1 MPEDERLRE
10 ALLELQVL
18 RDREARTLTETKAL
32 LECLEAYTSASDAHD
47 ALVSVF
53 RSMQKSV
60 GADRTLLVTKKSTRD
75 VVILASDRDQDI
87 GTQISPPIN
96 IFIRARNLSD
106 LNLLGP
112 WPSDLDLSRFSGAII
127 VPASDNIAL
136 ITLRN
141 APGSFRNDNM
151 HLVERLAGLAVQALQ
166 NSQIAS
172 ENELLAATIAGS
184 SAGFAIADATK
195 PDRPLVYVNAA
206 FEKISGYAAD
216 DVIGS
221 NCRFLMDEAP
231 DHPERIRLREAVKEL
246 TSGTFLLRNRRKS
259 GELFW
264 NELTLY
270 PVMSSNGDPQ
280 HLVATQRD
288 VTERVEATAERD
300 RLQERMVRAL
310 SETEDAFLVLEKDGQ
325 IAFANKAVNRM
336 FPVPDIGWQTGTTFS
351 QNWSGYIAESEDLP
365 GQITSLLRS
374 PPLTKLVELPS
385 GHEIDLPD
393 GKSVLLRAGKLDEG
407 GLVLS
412 ATDVTAMKS
421 ARQLLSQRLA
431 AIEAATDGIAVTDE
445 EGRLIYQNA
454 AAAALMG
461 FGAATSGLG
470 QRWQSQYIYA
480 RNLDFADAFEAIFDR
495 KSVEPTQ
502 VHQISGSPIS
512 SGGSVIII
520 RNITEDIEAEAR
532 ENELM
537 RELERLQRQEAIAQL
552 TAGVA
557 HDFNNLLAAINGSA
571 TLIGMNK
578 TLPNDVRPH
587 LKRISA
593 AGSQSAKLISRLL
606 DIGAAS
612 DAEGVF
618 ELSSVLADLP
628 SILQTN
634 LPRRVKFT
642 IETTGS
648 AVLLKGA
655 PTTLSQI
662 LINMAMN
669 AGDAIG
675 TKPGSIQ
682 LNVRTLKGSEAS
694 NIAIGELASQA
705 QYICL
710 SMWDTGDGMDPET
723 ASNIFRPYFTTKGRE
738 GTGLGLATSAMQVQ
752 SVGGAIGLQ
761 TEVGKGTTLEVYWPL
776 HQQVPHTQD
785 TGDNQGSNLAGQMII
800 VVDDDLNVAEVTG
813 SYLEACG
820 AEVAVCV
827 DPRDALEAIEDDP
840 TSWSALITDYDMPI
854 MNGGEM
860 VEKAHIIAPD
870 LPIFVV
876 TALAKRLSD
885 PRIIDGQVA
894 GIYSKPVEL
903 ERLTQALAASV
914 ISQ

>member
-18 RDREARTLTETKAL
+18 RDREARTLKETQAL
-32 LECLEAYTSASDAHD
+32 LECLEAYTSASDAHE
-47 ALVSVF
+47 ALASVF
-53 RSMQKSV
+53 QSMQNSI
-60 GADRTLLVTKKSTRD
+60 GADRTLLVAKKDTRD
-75 VVILASDRDQDI
+75 VVIVASDQDRDV
-87 GTQISPPIN
+87 GTRIAPPIN
-96 IFIRARNLSD
+96 IFVRTRNLSD

-112 WPSDLDLSRFSGAII
+112 WTSDFDLSLFSGAII
-127 VPASDNIAL
+127 VPAGDDLAF
-136 ITLRN
+136 ITLRK
-141 APGSFRNDNM
+141 APGRFRNYNIK
-151 HLVERLAGLAVQALQ
+151 LVERLAGLAVQALQ
-166 NSQIAS
+166 NSAIAS
-172 ENELLAATIAGS
+172 ENELLASTIAGS
-184 SAGFAIADATK
+184 STGFAIADATK
-195 PDRPLVYVNAA
+195 LDRPLVYVNAA
-206 FEKISGYAAD
+206 FESLSGYSARE
-216 DVIGS
+216 VLGQ
-221 NCRFLMDEAP
+221 NCRLLTGEAP
-231 DHPERIRLREAVKEL
+231 DAPERTRLREAVKDG

-259 GELFW
+259 GEFFW

-270 PVMSSNGDPQ
+270 AVMSSTGDPQ

-288 VTERVEATAERD
+288 VTERVEATTERD
-300 RLQERMVRAL
+300 QVQERMVRAL

-336 FPVPDIGWQTGTTFS
+336 FPVPVLSWKTGTTFS
-351 QNWSGYIAESEDLP
+351 QNWSRYISESEDLP
-365 GQITSLLRS
+365 GHISSLLRS
-374 PPLTKLVELPS
+374 APLTKLVDLPS

-412 ATDVTAMKS
+412 ATDVTALKS

-431 AIEAATDGIAVTDE
+431 AIEAATDGIAVTDD

-454 AAAALMG
+454 AATALMG

-470 QRWQSQYIYA
+470 QRWQSQYTSV
-480 RNLDFADAFEAIFDR
+480 RDLDFADAFEAIFDR
-495 KSVEPTQ
+495 RSVEPTQ

-532 ENELM
+532 ENELI
-537 RELERLQRQEAIAQL
+537 RELLRLQRQEAIAQL

-571 TLIGMNK
+571 TLIGMSEK
-578 TLPNDVRPH
+578 LPNDVYPH

-612 DAEGVF
+612 DADGVF

-662 LINMAMN
+662 LINLAMN

-675 TKPGSIQ
+675 TKPGSIE
-682 LNVRTLKGSEAS
+682 LIARTVRGSDAS

-705 QYICL
+705 QYVCL
-710 SMWDTGDGMDPET
+710 SMSDTGEGMDPET

-761 TEVGKGTTLEVYWPL
+761 TELGKGTTVVVYWPL
-776 HQQVPHTQD
+776 NQQVPHTQD
-785 TGDNQGSNLAGQMII
+785 TNTNQSSNLAGQMII
-800 VVDDDLNVAEVTG
+800 VVDDDLNVAEITG

-860 VEKAHIIAPD
+860 VEKAHTIAPEM
-870 LPIFVV
+870 PIFVV

-885 PRIIDGQVA
+885 PRITDGQVA
-894 GIYSKPVEL
+894 GIFSKPVEL
-903 ERLTQALAASV
+903 ERLTQALAASI
-914 ISQ
+914 ISH